1 MASLAYQVKGLC
13 LRHPTGSKATQ
24 AQRVKSLCAI
34 TKQLKALGYK
44 LKDLKNL
51 KPKHAEALLNH
62 WKGEGLSVGTIK
74 NRMAHL
80 RFLADAVG
88 KPSLFK
94 NNEEYGIERR
104 QMHTG
109 DKSQR
114 LDHEKLATIPDEHIK
129 LALRLQSAF
138 GLRREEALK
147 FKPSLADKGDK
158 IALKASWCKGGRPR
172 TIPITHPKQREILA
186 EAHALAGEGSL
197 IPAHS
202 KYIEQLKKY
211 ENLTLKAG
219 LKNNH
224 GLRHQYAQWRYKVLT
239 GMEVPAKSGT
249 PFNQLTAQQKEL
261 DQFARLTISEELGH
275 SRIEITNVYLG
286 GRRNGQQRNQKTN
299 K

>member
-44 LKDLKNL
+44 LKDIKNL
-51 KPKHAEALLNH
+51 KPKHAEALLDH
-62 WKGEGLSVGTIK
+62 WKSEGISTGTIK

-94 NNEEYGIERR
+94 SNEDYGIESRR
-104 QMHTG
+104 FHTG
-109 DKSQR
+109 DKAKP
-114 LDHEKLATIPDEHIK
+114 LDHSKLDTIADEHVK
-129 LALRLQSAF
+129 MALRLQAAF
-138 GLRREEALK
+138 GLRREEAMK
-147 FKPSLADKGDK
+147 FTPSLADKGDF

-172 TIPITHPKQREILA
+172 TIPITHPKQRDILT
-186 EAHALAGEGSL
+186 EAHALAGTGSL
-197 IPAHS
+197 IPAHRL
-202 KYIEQLKKY
+202 YIQHLKIY

-239 GMEVPAKSGT
+239 GMNPPAKDGI
-249 PFNQLTAQQKEL
+249 PFNKMTAQQKEL
-261 DQFARLTISEELGH
+261 DQFARLKITEELGH
-275 SRIEITNVYLG
+275 GRTDVTNVYLG
-286 GRRNGQQRNQKTN
+286 GRRNGQQRS
-299 K
+299 